1 MNAFQSE
8 AVTAGE
14 ALQDLVRYYAADGR
28 AALQAAA
35 RLYRDRPCRRLAFAG
50 MGSSYSAPFAVLDEL
65 AAGGIP
71 AVAVT
76 AHKLGQDRAV
86 LAPPDTLVVGISK
99 SGGTR
104 ELLELADT
112 LGSDAALIS
121 IVNWLDSDLAKR
133 SRVSLPMKAGAET
146 QIASKSF
153 ICSVAILNLLAAVL
167 TGASLPDRL
176 ASLQAAA
183 LWAETNLA
191 KVAKGEGE
199 LPGSIAA
206 CTHMDIVASG
216 ASFSTAYKSAL
227 VAREV
232 PRIFA
237 SAIDCAD
244 YAHGWAKTIGPGYLG
259 VVLAPEYRA
268 GTIEERAVRQILDR
282 GGEVVVIT
290 GSAVPSAGHMAV
302 LQHPVMPGSVAPL
315 AQAVILD
322 AMIGAMANA
331 KYPADHGE
339 QKYSKPHLPP
349 CRDCGEKGFPEVR

>member
-8 AVTAGE
+8 AVTEGE
-14 ALQDLVRYYAADGR
+14 ALQNLVRYYAGDGS
-28 AALQAAA
+28 AAIRAAA
-35 RLYRDRPCRRLAFAG
+35 RLYRERTCRRLAFAG

-76 AHKLGQDRAV
+76 ADKLAQDRSV
-86 LAPPDTLVVGISK
+86 LVTPDTLVVGISK
-99 SGGTR
+99 SGATR
-104 ELLELADT
+104 ELLELIDALRPDT
-112 LGSDAALIS
+112 AAIS
-121 IVNWLDSDLAKR
+121 IVNRLDSDLAKR
-133 SRVSLPMKAGAET
+133 SSVSLPMKAGAET

-153 ICSVAILNLLAAVL
+153 LCSVAVLNLLAAEL
-167 TGASLPDRL
+167 TGASMSDRL
-176 ASLQAAA
+176 ASLQAVA
-183 LWAETNLA
+183 LWAETYLA
-191 KVAKGEGE
+191 KVATGESE
-199 LPGSIAA
+199 LPGSIGS

-259 VVLAPEYRA
+259 VVLAPEYRPR
-268 GTIEERAVRQILDR
+268 TIEERAVRQILDR
-282 GGEVVVIT
+282 GGEVVLIT
-290 GSAVPSAGHMAV
+290 GSFVPSDGRLAV
-302 LQHPVMPGSVAPL
+302 LRHPAVPGSVAPL

-322 AMIGAMANA
+322 TMIGAMANV
-331 KYPADHGE
+331 PR
-339 QKYSKPHLPP
+339 P
-349 CRDCGEKGFPEVR
+349 